1 MLISETE
8 GYLENPYIVFLEES
22 MLFLLVLNETS
33 KKMRFPVL
41 RQKPNAIFA
50 IKLAEMS
57 NLSFL
62 QSFDEPFFKDL
73 YIL

>member
-1 MLISETE
+1 
-8 GYLENPYIVFLEES
+8 

-33 KKMRFPVL
+33 KKMCFPVL

-62 QSFDEPFFKDL
+62 QSFDEPFVKDL

>member
-1 MLISETE
+1 
-8 GYLENPYIVFLEES
+8 

-33 KKMRFPVL
+33 KKMCFPVL
-41 RQKPNAIFA
+41 RQKPNVIFA

-62 QSFDEPFFKDL
+62 QSFDEPFVKDL